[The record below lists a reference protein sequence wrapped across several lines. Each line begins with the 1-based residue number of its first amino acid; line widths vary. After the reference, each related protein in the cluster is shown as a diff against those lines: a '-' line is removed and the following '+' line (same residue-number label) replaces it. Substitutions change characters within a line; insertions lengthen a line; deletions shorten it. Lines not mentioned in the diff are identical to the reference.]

1 MSESDQ
7 QNELEAAQAELRKNP
22 NLADSWNRV
31 AIAFLK
37 QGDLV
42 SAIDYIGHAIALE
55 PNEALHYSNRGR
67 VLFTLKRHE
76 ESLADYT
83 RAIELAPSAELY
95 SSRSVVNRALGKDA
109 AALFD
114 INDAFE
120 LDPSVD
126 NLLNRVAFFQSK
138 GMAAD
143 ALRDMTEIVAKQPDN
158 PEHRLAHANLAFA
171 LAVHYPELYEVGLK
185 DVEMALE
192 LDKTGAL
199 GQSLGQLADHLETF
213 LPNSPNP
220 EVSRRLI
227 EMIRAKDEG

>member
-7 QNELEAAQAELRKNP
+7 QNELEAVQAEVIKNP
-22 NLADSWNRV
+22 NSADSWNRA

-37 QGDLV
+37 QGDLA

-67 VLFTLKRHE
+67 ILFALKRHE
-76 ESLADYT
+76 ESLADYN

-95 SSRSVVNRALGKDA
+95 SSRSVVNMALGKDA

-114 INDAFE
+114 INDAFDLE
-120 LDPSVD
+120 ASMD
-126 NLLNRVAFFQSK
+126 NLLNRVAFYQNK

-158 PEHRLAHANLAFA
+158 PEHRLTHANLAFA
-171 LAVHYPELYEVGLK
+171 MAVHYPELYEVGLK
-185 DVEMALE
+185 DVEIALE

-199 GQSLGQLADHLETF
+199 SQSLGQLADHLEAF

-220 EVSRRLI
+220 EISQRLI
-227 EMIRAKDEG
+227 EMIRVKK